1 MGAVNNNVQIWQI
14 EKFIKIPD
22 RRLISGLLYVNV
34 VNIGCKKSLEEK
46 QKFDGWGVGENVTL
60 YSRESFNI
68 FMERMEWSWTDYR
81 TDEED
86 EMIFARCEKKA

>member
-1 MGAVNNNVQIWQI
+1 MI
-14 EKFIKIPD
+14 
-22 RRLISGLLYVNV
+22 RLAIVG
-34 VNIGCKKSLEEK
+34 NIGCKKALEDG

-60 YSRESFNI
+60 YSRESFNN